1 MQKNCVVIQNYVCDK
16 KFPKDMRG
24 EAQGRNLLFTQ
35 AWGLLRGLQSILW
48 CIRQGGRGRHLGKHL
63 QCPGSCHG
71 VCLTLIYM
79 EFFVFVNLF
88 NWFEFTK
95 EWLIQNCLW
104 QKYTLLWL
112 YSSGSNIVMG
122 LLRGRKLIEFPSNN
136 HDSTVCKFHLLPF
149 MLLTLYPLHCQQC

>member
-1 MQKNCVVIQNYVCDK
+1 MLWYTI
-16 KFPKDMRG
+16 KFATRNAQIKDTRG

-35 AWGLLRGLQSILW
+35 AQSLW
-48 CIRQGGRGRHLGKHL
+48 EVSRAFCDTSDEAGGENTWGKHL
-63 QCPGSCHG
+63 ECPGSCHC
-71 VCLTLIYM
+71 VSLNLLYT

-122 LLRGRKLIEFPSNN
+122 LLRGRKLIEFLSNN
-136 HDSTVCKFHLLPF
+136 HVSTFCKFHLLPF
-149 MLLTLYPLHCQQC
+149 MLLTLYPFHC

>member
-1 MQKNCVVIQNYVCDK
+1 MLWYKI
-16 KFPKDMRG
+16 KFVTSNAQMKDMRG
-24 EAQGRNLLFTQ
+24 EAQGRNLLFSQ

-48 CIRQGGRGRHLGKHL
+48 HTRQGRRRAHLG
-63 QCPGSCHG
+63 QAPRTSRPCHR
-71 VCLTLIYM
+71 VSLNVLYT
-79 EFFVFVNLF
+79 EFFVLVNLF

-122 LLRGRKLIEFPSNN
+122 LLRGRKLIEFLSNN
-136 HDSTVCKFHLLPF
+136 DSTFCKFHLLPF
-149 MLLTLYPLHCQQC
+149 MLLTLYPFHC